1 MGDNNLEETIRL
13 QQMFAD
19 MSEAEKQQ
27 AKEDLEELQGKTKIL
42 TFKVHDTVKSLRIA
56 ADKLDEVWKDCK
68 IAHAAGSATGIVGGL
83 LTIGGGIATI
93 LTLGAATPL
102 FLAGIAVGVAGA
114 GTNLGTSIVEGAI
127 NATEIKKAEK
137 DLNETL
143 KCINNV
149 KKAVQSIVRRKE
161 EARLLYIFCLAMQT
175 LKLSD
180 PVIKLLQSVIPIATS
195 IPLVIVEAAVRLFL
209 DVGRPCAEA
218 AGQAGAK
225 AAGKAGAKAA
235 GKAGVKAAGE
245 AGAKAALGA
254 GAQTAGKA
262 AGDAAES
269 GAKAGAKAGSKLAG
283 GLIIGVSAAFLIW
296 DAIDLGFTIRDLVQD
311 NRSEAASVLRKKA
324 DELETAF

>member
-42 TFKVHDTVKSLRIA
+42 TFKVHATVKSLRIA

-93 LTLGAATPL
+93 LTFGAATPL
-102 FLAGIAVGVAGA
+102 LFAGIAVGFAGA

-137 DLNETL
+137 DWNETL
-143 KCINNV
+143 ECINNV
-149 KKAVQSIVRRKE
+149 KKAVQSIVHRKE

-195 IPLVIVEAAVRLFL
+195 IPLVIVEAAIRLFL
-209 DVGRPCAEA
+209 HVGRPCAEA

-225 AAGKAGAKAA
+225 AAGKAAGKAGAKAA
-235 GKAGVKAAGE
+235 GKAGAKAAG
-245 AGAKAALGA
+245 GA
-254 GAQTAGKA
+254 GAQTAGKVGAQA

-296 DAIDLGFTIRDLVQD
+296 DAIDLGFTIRDLVE
-311 NRSEAASVLRKKA
+311 NKGSEAASVLRKKA
-324 DELETAF
+324 DELETEF